1 MLVVGSGEV
10 LIEFI
15 VDERG
20 LVTRPSVVRSTPP
33 FTQMVL
39 GAMASWRFEPAR
51 AINEF
56 GTERAVETPVALSAL
71 FRPSTFYNGPTVG
84 EGPKDLGKL
93 SGDVAHPVALVAPS
107 YPPQAFV
114 ASAVLYEVVLNQA
127 GQFIEA
133 RGIASDPGFDSAA
146 REALAQMSFRGA
158 TFRSRPVPSTTYVLF
173 GFRDPITAAPRLPL
187 PPSTNPPEKPPF
199 SR

>member
-1 MLVVGSGEV
+1 MLVVGGGEV

-51 AINEF
+51 ALNEF
-56 GTERAVETPVALSAL
+56 GSERAVEIPVALSAL
-71 FRPSTFYNGPTVG
+71 FRPATFYNGPTVG
-84 EGPKDLGKL
+84 EGPRELGKL
-93 SGDVAHPVALVAPS
+93 SGDVAYPIALVAPP
-107 YPPQAFV
+107 YPPRAYV
-114 ASAVLYEVVLNQA
+114 ASAVLYEVALNQA
-127 GQFIEA
+127 GQFVEA
-133 RGIASDPGFDSAA
+133 RGIASDPAFDGAA

-158 TFRSRPVPSTTYVLF
+158 TYRARPVPSTTYVLF
-173 GFRDPITAAPRLPL
+173 AFRNPIIGPRLPL
-187 PPSTNPPEKPPF
+187 LPSANQPEPPPF
-199 SR
+199 AR